1 MYILCPNSKFA
12 ILCASIVL
20 LVAGCSGKEN
30 LAPVDIEEQAFED
43 LRTDIREVID
53 DPARE
58 TEAIRLVDALEED
71 LSILRSSITERKSIA
86 RELNANYD
94 TTRVEFEAF
103 LARMEAE
110 VRDNRQ
116 QVSKTY
122 QAFLATVTVEERS
135 AIAKT
140 HTNAMNTA
148 IKTIQAI

>member
-1 MYILCPNSKFA
+1 
-12 ILCASIVL
+12 
-20 LVAGCSGKEN
+20 
-30 LAPVDIEEQAFED
+30 
-43 LRTDIREVID
+43 
-53 DPARE
+53 
-58 TEAIRLVDALEED
+58 
-71 LSILRSSITERKSIA
+71 
-86 RELNANYD
+86 
-94 TTRVEFEAF
+94 
-103 LARMEAE
+103 MEAE